1 MADETK
7 YFFLFPDWHTA
18 RSSSRDQVE
27 LLSLCT
33 NKTTPFASVTRE
45 EEEEQWAGLI
55 ISSSILARFSRAIL
69 FGVDH

>member
-7 YFFLFPDWHTA
+7 YFFISRLTQPSKVQLTM
-18 RSSSRDQVE
+18 SSARDQVE

-45 EEEEQWAGLI
+45 EEEEQ
-55 ISSSILARFSRAIL
+55 
-69 FGVDH
+69 